1 METLNFEFLKEIN
14 KILEEQPGVLATI
27 ITTHGSTPR
36 KPGARMLVLRDGT
49 TIGSIGGGCVEAEIK
64 REALTLFDNPQ
75 KKYAL
80 VKSNLTDFLAGEE
93 GMICGGSLEVYLELL
108 QPPGRIY

>member
-1 METLNFEFLKEIN
+1 MESLNLEFLQEIN

-27 ITTHGSTPR
+27 ITTRGSTPR
-36 KPGARMLVLRDGT
+36 KPGARMLVLKDGT
-49 TIGSIGGGCVEAEIK
+49 TIGSIGGGCVEAEVK
-64 REALTLFDNPQ
+64 KEALTLFDTPE

-80 VKSNLTDFLAGEE
+80 VRSELTDFLAGEE

-108 QPPGRIY
+108 T